1 MAQSGGVLQPYV
13 WFGFQLESCFPCQF
27 NDCPNLLSASSMS
40 WLLATFSAL
49 VGAVP
54 APNFGVSV
62 WQSHAPEPNELV
74 VAVDLDLCSNKATFT
89 NNRCPSA
96 TGQPLDHE
104 IS

>member
-1 MAQSGGVLQPYV
+1 
-13 WFGFQLESCFPCQF
+13 
-27 NDCPNLLSASSMS
+27 MS

-104 IS
+104 HVVADMFG

>member
-1 MAQSGGVLQPYV
+1 
-13 WFGFQLESCFPCQF
+13 
-27 NDCPNLLSASSMS
+27 MS

-89 NNRCPSA
+89 NNRYPSA